1 MYRIVERV
9 KSPSETDASLLLTT
23 GLKVI
28 RQKDETSEV
37 HIVDNAA
44 ANGDLMGWIA
54 ISENY
59 GGTKV
64 ADVRKP
70 EVKVWAEDGRIV
82 VAGTENYNIYGLDG
96 RHMSQEQR
104 LPDGIYIVKTEGK
117 AVKIMVS
124 SVK

>member
-1 MYRIVERV
+1 M
-9 KSPSETDASLLLTT
+9 LLTT

>member
-1 MYRIVERV
+1 MVLKPIIILLPSVYRIVEQI

-28 RQKDETSEV
+28 RQKDETAEV
-37 HIVDNAA
+37 HVVDNAA

-64 ADVRKP
+64 DDVRKP

-82 VAGTENYNIYGLDG
+82 VSGTEDYRIL
-96 RHMSQEQR
+96 RS
-104 LPDGIYIVKTEGK
+104 
-117 AVKIMVS
+117 
-124 SVK
+124 